1 MKKNVGLYSNSE
13 LVKTECFS
21 YETTAA
27 ALLFTSFLLATNP
40 KVQEKLQAE
49 IDSKFP
55 SLETR
60 ASYDSVTE
68 LPYLEQVL
76 CESMRVYPPIPSH
89 IGRWAAQ
96 ERTICGKEG
105 NHYPSHDVL
114 VRLSPEGLGEG

>member
-1 MKKNVGLYSNSE
+1 MEITIYVASTKAG
-13 LVKTECFS
+13 CFS

-27 ALLFTSFLLATNP
+27 ALLFTSYLLASNP
-40 KVQEKLQAE
+40 RVQEKLQRE
-49 IDSKFP
+49 IDSQLP

-60 ASYDSVTE
+60 ATYDTVTE

-105 NHYPSHDVL
+105 NHLPYLTSSHFAPPFIK
-114 VRLSPEGLGEG
+114 RPF